1 MVTNMNFFAVLT
13 LIGGLVMF
21 LYGMNVM
28 GSGLEKLA
36 GGKLEKLFDKLTSNP
51 FKGFLLGFVVTA
63 IIQSSSATTVMLVG
77 FVNSG
82 IMKLKQTIGIIM
94 GANIGTAVTA
104 WILSLTGIEGG
115 NFWLEMLKPSSFTP
129 ILALIGII
137 FFMFMKTEKHKN
149 IGVILLGFT
158 ILMYGMDAMSGA
170 VEPLKDMPEFAN
182 ILLMFDNPLLG
193 ILAGAVL
200 TAIIQSS
207 SASVGILQALSSTGA
222 VRFSTALP
230 IILGQNIGTCITAA
244 ISAIGTNKNAK
255 RVAIVHLSFNIIGT
269 IIFVAIYYPINAFVH
284 FAFANSVVNALDI
297 AIIHTLFK
305 VLTTIILFPFI
316 NGLEKLSY
324 IIVRD
329 KKDKEEKEKKSTFAL
344 LDDRFLATPT
354 VALAQCRT
362 LLVKMSEMARDN
374 INLAI
379 STIDKFD
386 SEAAKQVEKNEDMV
400 DKFEDKIG
408 TYLVKLSSRDLS
420 VKDSQSIAMQLHVI
434 GDFERISDHSKNII
448 NLSSEMNDK
457 KIEFSKKAKAEIKVI
472 CRAVSDILDMAVEAF
487 ATQDK
492 NVVGKIEALEEA
504 IDKLCLKLK
513 NRHIKRLQKGTC
525 TIELGFIFTDLLTN
539 LERVSDHCSNIAFSI
554 KQEEDESFE
563 SHKYVRKLKETG
575 EDFDKDVEE
584 FMDIY
589 HIPKKQDKH

>member
-149 IGVILLGFT
+149 IGIILLGFT

-207 SASVGILQALSSTGA
+207 SASVGILQALS
-222 VRFSTALP
+222 
-230 IILGQNIGTCITAA
+230 LGY
-244 ISAIGTNKNAK
+244 
-255 RVAIVHLSFNIIGT
+255 R
-269 IIFVAIYYPINAFVH
+269 P
-284 FAFANSVVNALDI
+284 
-297 AIIHTLFK
+297 
-305 VLTTIILFPFI
+305 
-316 NGLEKLSY
+316 
-324 IIVRD
+324 
-329 KKDKEEKEKKSTFAL
+329 
-344 LDDRFLATPT
+344 
-354 VALAQCRT
+354 
-362 LLVKMSEMARDN
+362 
-374 INLAI
+374 
-379 STIDKFD
+379 
-386 SEAAKQVEKNEDMV
+386 
-400 DKFEDKIG
+400 KI
-408 TYLVKLSSRDLS
+408 
-420 VKDSQSIAMQLHVI
+420 
-434 GDFERISDHSKNII
+434 
-448 NLSSEMNDK
+448 
-457 KIEFSKKAKAEIKVI
+457 
-472 CRAVSDILDMAVEAF
+472 
-487 ATQDK
+487 
-492 NVVGKIEALEEA
+492 
-504 IDKLCLKLK
+504 
-513 NRHIKRLQKGTC
+513 
-525 TIELGFIFTDLLTN
+525 
-539 LERVSDHCSNIAFSI
+539 
-554 KQEEDESFE
+554 
-563 SHKYVRKLKETG
+563 
-575 EDFDKDVEE
+575 
-584 FMDIY
+584 
-589 HIPKKQDKH
+589 

>member
-1 MVTNMNFFAVLT
+1 MNFFAVLT

-255 RVAIVHLSFNIIGT
+255 RVAIIHLSFNIIGT

-329 KKDKEEKEKKSTFAL
+329 KKDKEEEEKKGTFAL

-379 STIDKFD
+379 STIYKFD

-584 FMDIY
+584 FMDMY